1 MKVLFL
7 SLMPISDLSQHNIYT
22 DLLRQFVAR
31 GHFVRIVSPTAEQ
44 ETVDLPRDGYA
55 ILRVKTP
62 QISGVGL
69 LKKGIGTM
77 VITPNIK
84 RALKRFC
91 ADEHYDLVLYPTP
104 PITLAGVV
112 DWVKRRDGARTYL
125 LLKDIFPQNAVDVG
139 ILPKSGLKG
148 LVYRYFRAKEKKLYA
163 LSDRIGCMS
172 RANVDYLLRQ
182 DPEIDPAKVELCPN
196 SVEPLERTITAERRR
211 ELREKYGIP
220 QDKTVFLYGGNIGY
234 QGISF
239 MIDCFRACRE
249 RDDCFFL
256 ICGKGVN
263 AYKIQTYIEQE
274 NPTHVKLLGNLLH
287 DEYEDMVPA
296 CNVGLI
302 FMDYRFTIPN
312 FPSRLLSYLQ
322 ARLPVLCC
330 TDPNTDVGDVCA
342 DGGFGWKCLSND
354 VSAFCAAVDSACTA
368 DLRSMGAEG
377 YQYLLKHYTAEK
389 SFHII
394 MQDAKNVLCRNRKD

>member
-1 MKVLFL
+1 MNILFL
-7 SLMPISDLSQHNIYT
+7 SLLQINSLEQHSIYT
-22 DLLRQFVAR
+22 DLLREFVKR

-44 ETVDLPRDGYA
+44 ETANFPRDGYA

-62 QISGVGL
+62 QIAGVGL

-125 LLKDIFPQNAVDVG
+125 LLKDIFPQNAVDIG

-163 LSDRIGCMS
+163 ISDRIGCMS
-172 RANVDYLLRQ
+172 QANVDYLLRQ
-182 DPEIDPAKVELCPN
+182 DPELAPAKVELCPN
-196 SVEPLERTITAERRR
+196 SVEPLERSITAERRR

-220 QDKTVFLYGGNIGY
+220 QDKTVFLYGGNLGRP
-234 QGISF
+234 QGVPFI
-239 MIDCFRACRE
+239 MDCLRACRN
-249 RDDCFFL
+249 RQNCFFF
-256 ICGKGVN
+256 ICGSGTEFPALQVFAKTERLPN
-263 AYKIQTYIEQE
+263 
-274 NPTHVKLLGNLLH
+274 VKVLPGLPH
-287 DEYEDMVPA
+287 DDYEDMVPA
-296 CNVGLI
+296 CDVGLL
-302 FMDYRFTIPN
+302 FLDCRFTIPN
-312 FPSRLLSYLQ
+312 FPSRLLSYMQ

-330 TDPNTDVGDVCA
+330 TDPNTDVGDVCRR
-342 DGGFGWKCLSND
+342 GGFGWKCLSND
-354 VSAFCAAVDSACTA
+354 ISSFCAAVDSACAA
-368 DLRSMGAEG
+368 DREAMGAKSYE
-377 YQYLLKHYTAEK
+377 YLLANYTAEQGCR
-389 SFHII
+389 II
-394 MQDAKNVLCRNRKD
+394 MKGLE

>member
-1 MKVLFL
+1 MNILFL
-7 SLMPISDLSQHNIYT
+7 SLFPVSDLSQHGIYT
-22 DLLRQFVAR
+22 DLLREFVKR

-44 ETVDLPRDGYA
+44 ETADLPRDGYA

-62 QISGVGL
+62 QIAGVGL

-125 LLKDIFPQNAVDVG
+125 LLKDIFPQNAVDIG

-163 LSDRIGCMS
+163 LSGRIGCMS
-172 RANVDYLLRQ
+172 QANVDYLLRQ

-211 ELREKYGIP
+211 KLRERYGIP
-220 QDKTVFLYGGNIGY
+220 QDKTVFLYGGNLGRP
-234 QGISF
+234 QGVPFI
-239 MIDCFRACRE
+239 MDCLRACRN
-249 RDDCFFL
+249 RQDCFFL
-256 ICGKGVN
+256 ICSVS
-263 AYKIQTYIEQE
+263 YDCQ
-274 NPTHVKLLGNLLH
+274 
-287 DEYEDMVPA
+287 
-296 CNVGLI
+296 I
-302 FMDYRFTIPN
+302 F
-312 FPSRLLSYLQ
+312 
-322 ARLPVLCC
+322 
-330 TDPNTDVGDVCA
+330 
-342 DGGFGWKCLSND
+342 
-354 VSAFCAAVDSACTA
+354 
-368 DLRSMGAEG
+368 
-377 YQYLLKHYTAEK
+377 
-389 SFHII
+389 
-394 MQDAKNVLCRNRKD
+394 

>member
-1 MKVLFL
+1 MNILFL
-7 SLMPISDLSQHNIYT
+7 SLLQINSLEQHSIYT
-22 DLLRQFVAR
+22 DLLREFVKR

-44 ETVDLPRDGYA
+44 ETANFPRDGYA

-62 QISGVGL
+62 QIAGVGL

-125 LLKDIFPQNAVDVG
+125 LLKDIFPQNAVDIG

-163 LSDRIGCMS
+163 ISDRIGCMS
-172 RANVDYLLRQ
+172 QANVDYLLRQ
-182 DPEIDPAKVELCPN
+182 DPELAPAKVELCPN
-196 SVEPLERTITAERRR
+196 SVEPLERSITAERRR

-220 QDKTVFLYGGNIGY
+220 QDKTVFLYGGNLGRP
-234 QGISF
+234 QGVPFI
-239 MIDCFRACRE
+239 MDCLRACRN
-249 RDDCFFL
+249 RQNCFFF
-256 ICGKGVN
+256 ICGSGTEFPALQAFAETEDLPN
-263 AYKIQTYIEQE
+263 
-274 NPTHVKLLGNLLH
+274 VKVLSSLPH
-287 DEYEDMVPA
+287 DDYEDMVPA
-296 CNVGLI
+296 CDVGLL
-302 FMDYRFTIPN
+302 FLDCRFTIPN
-312 FPSRLLSYLQ
+312 FPSRLLSYMQ

-330 TDPNTDVGDVCA
+330 TDPNTDVGDVCRG
-342 DGGFGWKCLSND
+342 GGFGWKCLSND
-354 VSAFCAAVDSACTA
+354 ISSFCAAVDSACAA
-368 DLRSMGAEG
+368 DREAMGTKSYE
-377 YQYLLKHYTAEK
+377 YLLANYTAEQGCR
-389 SFHII
+389 II
-394 MQDAKNVLCRNRKD
+394 MKGLE

>member
-7 SLMPISDLSQHNIYT
+7 SLMPISDLSQRGIYT
-22 DLLRQFVAR
+22 DLLREFVKH

-62 QISGVGL
+62 QIAGVGL

-112 DWVKRRDGARTYL
+112 DWVKRRDSARTYL

-139 ILPKSGLKG
+139 ILKTSGLKG
-148 LVYRYFRAKEKKLYA
+148 LIYRYFRAKEKQLYA
-163 LSDRIGCMS
+163 ISDRIGCMS

-182 DPEIDPAKVELCPN
+182 DPELDPAKVELCPN

-220 QDKTVFLYGGNIGY
+220 QDKTVFLYGGNLGRP
-234 QGISF
+234 QGVPFI
-239 MIDCFRACRE
+239 MDCLRACKDRQ
-249 RDDCFFL
+249 DCFFF
-256 ICGKGVN
+256 ICGSGTEFPKLQAFAETERLPN
-263 AYKIQTYIEQE
+263 
-274 NPTHVKLLGNLLH
+274 VKVLPGLPH
-287 DEYEDMVPA
+287 DDYEDMVPA
-296 CNVGLI
+296 CDVGLLLL
-302 FMDYRFTIPN
+302 DCRFTIPN
-312 FPSRLLSYLQ
+312 FPSRLLSYMQ

-330 TDPNTDVGDVCA
+330 TDPNTDVGDVCRG
-342 DGGFGWKCLSND
+342 GGFGWKCLSND
-354 VSAFCAAVDSACTA
+354 ISSFCAAVDSACVA
-368 DLRSMGAEG
+368 DREAMGAKSYE
-377 YQYLLKHYTAEK
+377 YLLANYTAEQGCR
-389 SFHII
+389 II
-394 MQDAKNVLCRNRKD
+394 MKGLE

>member
-62 QISGVGL
+62 QIAGVGL

-112 DWVKRRDGARTYL
+112 NWVKRRDGARTYL
-125 LLKDIFPQNAVDVG
+125 LLKDIFPQNAVDIG

-163 LSDRIGCMS
+163 ISDRIGCMS
-172 RANVDYLLRQ
+172 QANVDYLLRQ
-182 DPEIDPAKVELCPN
+182 DPELDPAKVELCPN
-196 SVEPLERTITAERRR
+196 SVEPLERTVTLERRR

-220 QDKTVFLYGGNIGY
+220 QDKTVFLYGGNLGRP
-234 QGISF
+234 QGVPFI
-239 MIDCFRACRE
+239 MDCLRACR
-249 RDDCFFL
+249 DKQGCFFL
-256 ICGKGVN
+256 VCGGGTEFPKLKAFAETEGLSN
-263 AYKIQTYIEQE
+263 
-274 NPTHVKLLGNLLH
+274 VKVLPSLPH
-287 DEYEDMVPA
+287 DDYEDMVPA
-296 CNVGLI
+296 CDVGLL
-302 FMDYRFTIPN
+302 FLDYRFTISN
-312 FPSRLLSYLQ
+312 FPSRLLSYMQ

-330 TDPNTDVGDVCA
+330 TDPNTDVGTVCEM
-342 DGGFGWKCLSND
+342 GGFGWRILSND
-354 VSAFCAAVDSACTA
+354 TSAFRTAVDSACAA
-368 DLRSMGAEG
+368 DRPAMGAKG
-377 YQYLLKHYTAEK
+377 YEYLLTHYTAEQ
-389 SFHII
+389 SCRII
-394 MQDAKNVLCRNRKD
+394 MKGLE